1 MSFLDSAQSDAEQ
14 AGPPAVPP
22 QGGGGPPQGGGPI
35 LAAIAN
41 RQRGPQPSAP
51 GPGDQANS
59 MTMLMQAIGLMQQ
72 ALPGLQ
78 PGTPIQQDALK
89 AVQRLSKHVPQGAP
103 GAGVQRTQLE
113 DLLRNIVKNAL
124 LQRIMGQQRQ
134 GQGQGSGAPGGAG
147 QPAGPS
153 PLPGAAAQAPMP
165 ATPLPGA

>member
-1 MSFLDSAQSDAEQ
+1 MAFLDSAQGAAED
-14 AGPPAVPP
+14 AGPPAAPP
-22 QGGGGPPQGGGPI
+22 QGGGGPPQGGGPV

-41 RQRGPQPSAP
+41 RQRGPQVSAP
-51 GPGDQANS
+51 GPGDQASS

-103 GAGVQRTQLE
+103 AAGQQRTHLE

-124 LQRIMGQQRQ
+124 LQWIMGQQRPTQ
-134 GQGQGSGAPGGAG
+134 GGGG
-147 QPAGPS
+147 PDQPAGPS

-165 ATPLPGA
+165 STPLPGA

>member
-14 AGPPAVPP
+14 GGPPPTPEA
-22 QGGGGPPQGGGPI
+22 GGGGPPQGGGPI
-35 LAAIAN
+35 LAALAN
-41 RQRGPQPSAP
+41 RQRGPQVSAP

-134 GQGQGSGAPGGAG
+134 GQGGPPGGPD